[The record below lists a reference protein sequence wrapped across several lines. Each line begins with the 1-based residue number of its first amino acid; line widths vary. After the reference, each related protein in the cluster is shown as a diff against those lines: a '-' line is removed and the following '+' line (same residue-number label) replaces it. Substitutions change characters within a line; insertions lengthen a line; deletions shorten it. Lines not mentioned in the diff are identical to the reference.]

1 MIKKH
6 NETIDFIA
14 EIYIYKGMEKIP
26 KVILHFDVSRA
37 VGRNML
43 KGIINY
49 SRLHGSWKF
58 YRTPPFY
65 IENSAGAKT
74 LAHLKEIEAD
84 GIITQGTSEVIA
96 LGLPAICI
104 DIRTKIPGLP
114 IVTGDNSASA
124 NMAAA
129 HLIERGLRNFAFCG
143 YNGIDWSD
151 ERSENFTRF
160 LTKEGFTVKQYQQSS
175 SSRQRLWKNERDM
188 LAQWLKTLPKPIGI
202 MACNDDRAA
211 QVAEACRLADI
222 RVPDEIA
229 LIGVDND
236 ELVCELCD
244 PPLSSVVFN
253 FERAG
258 FDAAALL
265 DKMMHDKKNYP
276 ETITVK
282 ATHVAT
288 RHSTDIL
295 AIKDRQ
301 VADAIRFIQNNA
313 RNMIQVDEVAFSV
326 ALTRRVLEKRFRNEL
341 GRSVHEEIVRIRM
354 ELAARMLL
362 ETNMSI
368 ANIATVFGYS
378 EINNL
383 ARCFRKVKGM
393 NPLTF
398 RKQFGM
404 R

>member
-1 MIKKH
+1 
-6 NETIDFIA
+6 
-14 EIYIYKGMEKIP
+14 MEKIP
-26 KVILHFDVSRA
+26 KVILEFDVSRA
-37 VGRNML
+37 AGRNLL

-65 IENSAGAKT
+65 IENSSGAKT
-74 LAHLKEIEAD
+74 LAHLKEIGAD
-84 GIITQGTSEVIA
+84 GIITQGAVEVAA
-96 LGLPAICI
+96 LGIPAICI
-104 DIRTKIPGLP
+104 DIRIKIPGQST
-114 IVTGDNSASA
+114 ITGDNVASA

-129 HLIERGLRNFAFCG
+129 HLLERGLRNFAFCG

-151 ERSENFTRF
+151 ERSKNFVKY
-160 LTKEGFTVKQYQQSS
+160 LKNKGFDVKQYQQPSS
-175 SSRQRLWKNERDM
+175 ARQRLWTNEREI
-188 LAQWLKTLPKPIGI
+188 LAQWLKTIAKPVGI

-211 QVAEACRLADI
+211 QVAEACKLADI

-229 LIGVDND
+229 IIGVDND
-236 ELVCELCD
+236 ELLCELCD

-258 FDAAALL
+258 FEAAELL
-265 DKMMHDKKNYP
+265 DKMMRNKKINP
-276 ETITVK
+276 ETILVK

-295 AIKDRQ
+295 AVKDRH
-301 VADAIRFIQNNA
+301 VADGIRFIQNNA
-313 RNMIQVDEVAFSV
+313 RNMIQVDQVAFSV
-326 ALTRRVLEKRFRNEL
+326 ALTRRVLEKKFRSEL
-341 GRSVHEEIVRIRM
+341 GRSIHEEIVRIRM
-354 ELAARMLL
+354 EFVARMLL
-362 ETNMSI
+362 ESNMSI
-368 ANIATVFGYS
+368 ANIATAFGYS

-398 RKQFGM
+398 RKQFGTH
-404 R
+404 